1 MDEKGWIADNSTH
14 SMTIRFFYG
23 AGGAYHFS
31 SSHLQTSNQSTM
43 NSHSCAFF
51 RAPEKVFDP
60 SNWDPLIEKV
70 LGRLERSVRDTPI
83 KPDGQDRCF
92 G

>member
-1 MDEKGWIADNSTH
+1 
-14 SMTIRFFYG
+14 
-23 AGGAYHFS
+23 
-31 SSHLQTSNQSTM
+31 M
-43 NSHSCAFF
+43 NSHSCVSF

-83 KPDGQDRCF
+83 KPDGQDRCRMIEVILWRMYSIDYSLCF
-92 G
+92 PISHSPVY